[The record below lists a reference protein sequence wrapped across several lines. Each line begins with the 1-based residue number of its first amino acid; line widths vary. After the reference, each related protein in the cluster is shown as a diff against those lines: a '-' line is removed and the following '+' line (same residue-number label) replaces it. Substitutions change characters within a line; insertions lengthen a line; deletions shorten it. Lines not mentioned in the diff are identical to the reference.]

1 MKKLPRHYSGPG
13 SKGFWRLVNA
23 EKHEG
28 RIYLAA
34 VLLQEIEER
43 VLAWL
48 DHPQEGRGRP

>member
-1 MKKLPRHYSGPG
+1 VKKLPRHYSGPG